1 MVGMGTWD
9 GEAADTGMP
18 QASVVPVAPTVAAP
32 PVGAVRKSDFT
43 SSSSF
48 SSFSFF
54 AYMLPLFGGGSTVGA
69 LKTRV

>member
-43 SSSSF
+43 
-48 SSFSFF
+48 
-54 AYMLPLFGGGSTVGA
+54 YTYIYTYIHIEPD
-69 LKTRV
+69 RVCE

>member
-43 SSSSF
+43 YTYIYTYRAGQS
-48 SSFSFF
+48 
-54 AYMLPLFGGGSTVGA
+54 V
-69 LKTRV
+69 

>member
-1 MVGMGTWD
+1 MGTWD

-43 SSSSF
+43 YTYIYTYRAGQS
-48 SSFSFF
+48 
-54 AYMLPLFGGGSTVGA
+54 VWVVH
-69 LKTRV
+69 KTDTFPQ